1 MALKDLVVRGP
12 RPSPVVKARPKKRG
26 PYKTRAAHV
35 RGMSLEPQHVSDTTW
50 FYDDKRGLLVVHE
63 FRGPRNEY
71 LRTDQFIIPWAK
83 VRAALIRNGKV

>member
-12 RPSPVVKARPKKRG
+12 RPPVASRPKKRG
-26 PYKTRAAHV
+26 PYKISTTHV
-35 RGMSLEPQHVSDTTW
+35 RGESLDPQHISDTTW
-50 FYDDKRGLLVVHE
+50 FYDDRRGLLVVHE

-83 VRAALIRNGKV
+83 VRAALLRNGKI